1 MIDKYRGWHKQS
13 WQRSQRRTCTSAR
26 HIVIVP
32 SWAGLAFS
40 ACPSGVYTALSSRSS
55 ARLHIKKSLGRNC
68 PHHEQLTALI
78 ALSCRLAISTPAC
91 AAAPLN
97 QTGETASIA

>member
-1 MIDKYRGWHKQS
+1 MNNIHRGWHKQR
-13 WQRSQRRTCTSAR
+13 WQRSKQRTCTSAR
-26 HIVIVP
+26 HIVMVP

-55 ARLHIKKSLGRNC
+55 ARLRVKSLSPDR
-68 PHHEQLTALI
+68 PHREQPRALS
-78 ALSCRLAISTPAC
+78 ALSCRLATSTPAC

-97 QTGETASIA
+97 QPGE